1 MCVDWVNALFM
12 MAGLDNA
19 QEKVLLS
26 KNDILFK
33 QDNDF

>member
-1 MCVDWVNALFM
+1 MRKYVLMCVDWVNALFM

-26 KNDILFK
+26 FEK
-33 QDNDF
+33 